1 MYWTYIFNNFGLCI
15 HVKKVPFLPIQKGE
29 NGKTNKQTMG
39 KSEFKTKRKSGNLD
53 ISHILFRYNTFFCT
67 ECDPI

>member
-15 HVKKVPFLPIQKGE
+15 PIIKVPFLPIQKSK
-29 NGKTNKQTMG
+29 NGKTNKKTMG

-53 ISHILFRYNTFFCT
+53 ISHLGTTHSSAR
-67 ECDPI
+67 CDPI